1 MEQLFLISFILNEK
15 ELTMF
20 DLNSTQDKRKTI
32 LIIGINSFLGSNLA
46 EFFNKDYRVVGT
58 YHKNNQ
64 HLPGVL
70 ALPCDVLNKDEV
82 QLVLYAFKPDIVL
95 YCVGLTSLKDCSDM
109 PNSSDALNS
118 AGLFNVAEIA
128 PRYGSRVVYFSSQ
141 FVFSGA
147 NKNYNEMDNADIIT
161 HYGKSQASS
170 EFYLQKSSLNY
181 LIIRCSKLYGRGVSP
196 LRDTWFELLQKKI
209 KNNQNEAYDDFVQQG
224 FVDVYYLG
232 MVLKMCIDKNI
243 SNRLVHFSSQD
254 SMTYYEFARTYAEIF
269 NESNG
274 LINKG
279 KWHFP
284 ILKSSSMERVGEHLY
299 YKLDV
304 LNIEGLLKIK
314 MPTIRESLELTLK
327 RFSGNKNPSK
337 GVVNKG
343 EGLSFI

>member
-46 EFFNKDYRVVGT
+46 EFFKKDYRVVGT

-64 HLPGVL
+64 RLSGVL

-95 YCVGLTSLKDCSDM
+95 YCVGLTSLKDCADM
-109 PNSSDALNS
+109 PNTSDALNS

-141 FVFSGA
+141 YVFSGI
-147 NKNYNEMDNADIIT
+147 NKNYNEMDNADIST

-181 LIIRCSKLYGRGVSP
+181 LIIRCSKLYGRGASP
-196 LRDTWFELLQKKI
+196 LRDTWFELLQRKI
-209 KNNQNEAYDDFVQQG
+209 KNNQSAVYDNYVQQG
-224 FVDVYYLG
+224 FVDIYYLG

-243 SNRLVHFSSQD
+243 SNRLIHFSTQD
-254 SMTYYEFARTYAEIF
+254 SMSFYEFARNYAEVF
-269 NESNG
+269 NESDG
-274 LINKG
+274 LINSG

-284 ILKSSSMERVGEHLY
+284 ILKSSSVERVNEHLY

-304 LNIEGLLKIK
+304 LNLEGLLKIK

-327 RFSGNKNPSK
+327 RFNGNKNPSK
-337 GVVNKG
+337 GIVNKS

>member
-1 MEQLFLISFILNEK
+1 MEQLFFISFILNEK

-20 DLNSTQDKRKTI
+20 DLNSAQDKRKTI
-32 LIIGINSFLGSNLA
+32 LIIGVNSFLGSNLA
-46 EFFNKDYRVVGT
+46 EFFKKDYRVVGT
-58 YHKNNQ
+58 YHKKNQ
-64 HLPGVL
+64 QLPGIL

-95 YCVGLTSLKDCSDM
+95 YCVGLTSLKDCADM
-109 PNSSDALNS
+109 PNASDALNS

-147 NKNYNEMDNADIIT
+147 NKNYNEMDNADVVT
-161 HYGKSQASS
+161 MYGKSQASS

-196 LRDTWFELLQKKI
+196 LRDTWFELLQRNI
-209 KNNQNEAYDDFVQQG
+209 KSNQNAAYDDFVHQG

-254 SMTYYEFARTYAEIF
+254 TMTYYEFARTYAEVF
-269 NESNG
+269 NESTG

-284 ILKSSSMERVGEHLY
+284 ILKSTSVERVDEHLHY
-299 YKLDV
+299 RLDV
-304 LNIEGLLKIK
+304 LNMEGLLKIK
-314 MPTIRESLELTLK
+314 MPTIRESLEFTLK
-327 RFSGNKNPSK
+327 RLNGNKNPTK

>member
-1 MEQLFLISFILNEK
+1 
-15 ELTMF
+15 MF
-20 DLNSTQDKRKTI
+20 DLNSAQDKRKTI

-46 EFFNKDYRVVGT
+46 EFFRKDYRVVGT
-58 YHKNNQ
+58 YHKKNIQ
-64 HLPGVL
+64 LPGIL

-95 YCVGLTSLKDCSDM
+95 YCVGLTSLRDCADM
-109 PNSSDALNS
+109 PNASDALNS

-128 PRYGSRVVYFSSQ
+128 PRYGARIVYFSSQ

-147 NKNYNEMDNADIIT
+147 NKNYNEMDNADVIT
-161 HYGKSQASS
+161 QYGKSQASS

-196 LRDTWFELLQKKI
+196 LRDSWFEQLQRNL
-209 KNNQNEAYDDFVQQG
+209 KNNAGAAYDDFIHQG

-232 MVLKMCIDKNI
+232 MILKMCIDKNVA
-243 SNRLVHFSSQD
+243 NRLVHFSSQD
-254 SMTYYEFARTYAEIF
+254 TMTYYEFAKLYAEIF
-269 NESNG
+269 NESDG

-279 KWHFP
+279 KWHLP
-284 ILKSSSMERVGEHLY
+284 ILKSTSVERVDEHLH
-299 YKLDV
+299 YKIDV

-314 MPTIRESLELTLK
+314 MPTIRESLEFTLK
-327 RFSGNKNPSK
+327 RLNGNRNPVK
-337 GVVNKG
+337 GIVNKG